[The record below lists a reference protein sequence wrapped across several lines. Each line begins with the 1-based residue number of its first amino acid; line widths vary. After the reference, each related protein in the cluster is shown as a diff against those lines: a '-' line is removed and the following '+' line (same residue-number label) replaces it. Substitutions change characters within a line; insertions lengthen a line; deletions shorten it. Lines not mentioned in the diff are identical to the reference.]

1 MISSPSTTT
10 VLELTGNNTYSGTT
24 IVDNGGTLRVSSLN
38 SVFTNA
44 ALGTVH
50 SASSSLGAPTTITNG
65 IIHLGVVNAS
75 GSKIGST
82 FSSGNLIYTGT
93 GETTDRIISLN
104 GGGLNEVT
112 TLTQSG
118 TGHLKFLSSF
128 IMGDNRGVKN
138 LVLAGST
145 AGTAEIAGVIPNAG
159 SGSILNLAK
168 SGTGTWILS
177 GGNLYQG
184 TTTINASGGTLQFA
198 KQVSLYNNNQSS
210 WTRTNIIVNS
220 GSTLALNVG
229 GTGEFTTGNVTT
241 LLTNLASGIN
251 NNGLR
256 AGSNIGF
263 DTTNATGGAFTIS
276 NVLANSTGTGG
287 GALGLVKLGAGSLNL
302 TQTNTYTGATTIN
315 GGTLLVNNISGSG
328 TGSGNVSVTAGA
340 LGGSGTISGAVTIG
354 NNIGSADA
362 IFAAGNNI
370 DSLKTGNL
378 AFNSDAQY
386 SCEVNATTA
395 TSDQAIVTGSV
406 TINSAATLVVSITGT
421 LTADQ
426 KYFIIVNNDVDGVIG
441 SLSGLAQDSIVGTY
455 GGVNLKISY
464 TGDSVN
470 NTISGGNDVVLY
482 ADGAVISAYDSWAS
496 SKGLTGLPN
505 SSTDPAKSADPDGD
519 GKNNL
524 YEFAFDGNP
533 LSGINDGKVVGKVVT
548 LGANQVL
555 TLTLPVRGTTVT
567 TAFSNS
573 GGDQLS
579 ALVDGIYYRIEGDVN
594 LASFADS
601 ITEITGTDATTT
613 QAGLSLPALSSNE
626 WTYRTFRVPGTVPAT
641 PKAFIRA
648 KVSETP

>member
-1 MISSPSTTT
+1 
-10 VLELTGNNTYSGTT
+10 
-24 IVDNGGTLRVSSLN
+24 
-38 SVFTNA
+38 
-44 ALGTVH
+44 
-50 SASSSLGAPTTITNG
+50 
-65 IIHLGVVNAS
+65 
-75 GSKIGST
+75 
-82 FSSGNLIYTGT
+82 
-93 GETTDRIISLN
+93 
-104 GGGLNEVT
+104 
-112 TLTQSG
+112 
-118 TGHLKFLSSF
+118 
-128 IMGDNRGVKN
+128 
-138 LVLAGST
+138 
-145 AGTAEIAGVIPNAG
+145 
-159 SGSILNLAK
+159 
-168 SGTGTWILS
+168 
-177 GGNLYQG
+177 
-184 TTTINASGGTLQFA
+184 
-198 KQVSLYNNNQSS
+198 
-210 WTRTNIIVNS
+210 
-220 GSTLALNVG
+220 
-229 GTGEFTTGNVTT
+229 
-241 LLTNLASGIN
+241 
-251 NNGLR
+251 
-256 AGSNIGF
+256 
-263 DTTNATGGAFTIS
+263 
-276 NVLANSTGTGG
+276 
-287 GALGLVKLGAGSLNL
+287 LGLVKLGAGSLNL

-421 LTADQ
+421 LTAGQ

-555 TLTLPVRGTTVT
+555 PLTLPVRGTTVT